1 MLTLRDSSVK
11 IAKNMQTWPF
21 DVYTKYQPFRASG
34 EAAGHAHLTQLLH
47 AQEGRIGLLA
57 RRWTRDALSGH
68 ARGVRATQ
76 TLRTLAR
83 DAGSGAEASPRGP
96 TPPGRSRRG
105 GCLTCSRQSTAGSV
119 SLVHRGTCDAIL
131 EARERSA

>member
-1 MLTLRDSSVK
+1 ML
-11 IAKNMQTWPF
+11 AKNAASSPF

-83 DAGSGAEASPRGP
+83 DRGSGAEASP
-96 TPPGRSRRG
+96 
-105 GCLTCSRQSTAGSV
+105 
-119 SLVHRGTCDAIL
+119 H
-131 EARERSA
+131 

>member
-11 IAKNMQTWPF
+11 IAKNAASSRF

-83 DAGSGAEASPRGP
+83 DPGSGADVR
-96 TPPGRSRRG
+96 
-105 GCLTCSRQSTAGSV
+105 
-119 SLVHRGTCDAIL
+119 
-131 EARERSA
+131 

>member
-47 AQEGRIGLLA
+47 AQDGRIGLLTRETLDTGRSLGTRA
-57 RRWTRDALSGH
+57 RGTRDPDAPD
-68 ARGVRATQ
+68 AR
-76 TLRTLAR
+76 
-83 DAGSGAEASPRGP
+83 
-96 TPPGRSRRG
+96 
-105 GCLTCSRQSTAGSV
+105 
-119 SLVHRGTCDAIL
+119 
-131 EARERSA
+131 